1 MQLITTKNIDEL
13 NWQVAE
19 WMTGYIN
26 EVLKEQERFTIV
38 LSGGST
44 PKKLY
49 RLLASDEFK
58 EKIDWEKLHIFWGDE
73 RYVPITDDRN
83 NAKMAFDTLLRHV
96 PVPKLQIHVMRT
108 DIGPEESA
116 SEYEKLLEKYFP
128 EAASFELRASSKQSS
143 HDSRPDSHRDT
154 THDSNHGS
162 QLTARSFD
170 LVLLG
175 LGDNA
180 HTLSLF
186 PGEEIIH
193 EKNRWVKS
201 VFVKEVNMQRIT
213 LTAPV
218 VNLSKRIAFLVSG
231 QDKAD
236 AVSHVLL
243 NEYTPDLYPAQV
255 IKPKNGDL
263 FWFLDEAAAMRL
275 KK

>member
-1 MQLITTKNIDEL
+1 MQLIVTKNINEL

-19 WMTGYIN
+19 WMTGYIT
-26 EVLKEQERFTIV
+26 EVLKEYDRFTIV

-49 RLLASDEFK
+49 QLLASNEFK
-58 EKIDWEKLHIFWGDE
+58 EKIDWEKLHVFWGDE
-73 RYVPITDDRN
+73 RYVPFSDDRN
-83 NAKMAFDTLLRHV
+83 NAKMAFDTLLNRV
-96 PVPKLQIHVMRT
+96 PVPKSQIHVMRT
-108 DIGPEESA
+108 DIDAEKSA
-116 SEYEKLLEKYFP
+116 NEYERLLEEYFP
-128 EAASFELRASSKQSS
+128 EAASQELAHS
-143 HDSRPDSHRDT
+143 
-154 THDSNHGS
+154 S
-162 QLTARSFD
+162 QLAVRSFD

-186 PGEEIIH
+186 PGEEVVH
-193 EKNRWVKS
+193 ENNRWVRL

-231 QDKAD
+231 KDKAD

-243 NEYTPDLYPAQV
+243 NEYTPEKYPAQV
-255 IKPKNGDL
+255 IKPLNGEL
-263 FWFLDEAAAMRL
+263 FWFLDEAAAANL
-275 KK
+275 

>member
-1 MQLITTKNIDEL
+1 MQLNISQNIEEL
-13 NWQVAE
+13 NWQFAE
-19 WMTGYIN
+19 WIISYAN
-26 EVLKEQERFTIV
+26 DVLQKQGRFTIA

-49 RLLASDEFK
+49 QLLATDEFK
-58 EKIDWEKLHIFWGDE
+58 NKIDWTKLHVFWGDE
-73 RYVPITDDRN
+73 RYIPFNDDRN
-83 NAKMAFDTLLRHV
+83 NAKMAFDTLLNHV
-96 PVPKLQIHVMRT
+96 PVPSSQIHIMQT
-108 DIGPEESA
+108 NITADESA
-116 SEYEKLLEKYFP
+116 SEYEKLLKQYFP
-128 EAASFELRASSKQSS
+128 EAASYKFGDLSDNTGNSDQSI
-143 HDSRPDSHRDT
+143 
-154 THDSNHGS
+154 SNS
-162 QLTARSFD
+162 PKTFD

-193 EKNRWVKS
+193 EKNNWVKS

-218 VNLSKRIAFLVSG
+218 VNLSGAVSFLVSG
-231 QDKAD
+231 QEKAD

-243 NEYTPDLYPAQV
+243 NDCIPDMYPAQV
-255 IKPKNGDL
+255 IKPLNGEL
-263 FWFLDEAAAMRL
+263 YWFLDEAAATRL